1 MPSFSPQSN
10 YPNNSVQKGWIVGIF
25 IFFIFAIVLGTLI
38 WHFEKIRIQQ
48 MKDRIENIANENISN
63 LHKNI
68 DQILALSYPLSTM
81 VQEDGNIDNFK
92 FSAEELLEYF
102 PLISE
107 IALAPHGIIEHIV
120 PLSGNEKALGLNL
133 LNDPKQKEEALLAH
147 KTGKI
152 ILAGPL
158 QLVQGREALVSR
170 FPIYRG
176 TENRFWGFIF
186 IAIRFP
192 DIIDVTFMDKLKEE
206 GYQYVLSRINI
217 NTGKEQIIAASGTD
231 KLKQPVEQT
240 IDIPNGQWTLR
251 IAPINGWHNQWLLT
265 IEIVLGIL
273 LSILLGYIAKQYT
286 ELRNYRNSLETLV
299 QKRTSE
305 ILATKSQLRM
315 LLNTIPDL
323 IWLKDSDGVFLF
335 CNPTFER
342 FFGAKE
348 EEIVGRT
355 DYDFVNKE
363 LADFFREKDR
373 LVMTT
378 NKTSM
383 NEEYLEFADGSYE
396 GLFETLKSPMF
407 DETGKLIGVLGIAR
421 DITRRHNNELHINHL
436 TQLYTALS
444 ECNHAIVHAI
454 TPNELFSKICKSAVV
469 QGGMDMAWIGLIDP
483 KSKYIYS
490 VASYGD
496 EKNYLEG
503 IEIST
508 REDVFSGKGPTGT
521 AVRENRPYWCQ
532 DFMGDPAT
540 APWHDRGSEMGW
552 KSSAALPISL
562 YDNVIGVFTIYSK
575 TLNAFDSLS
584 QQLLIEMS
592 SDISFAMENFDRETK
607 RKAAEDNLI
616 QTERLLEEMSSMA
629 HVGGWEFDLK
639 SGMGHWTKE
648 IALIHDLDPNI
659 AVTVDIGLSVYKG
672 EWLQKIQTALDD
684 AIHKGISYDL
694 ILKMETAKGNEKW
707 VHTIG
712 SPVIQDGEVIMVR
725 GSMQDI
731 TTQRTAEEKVQWLA
745 NFDSLT
751 GLPNRILLKDR
762 VQYAINIAYRTKK
775 PIALLFV
782 NLDHFKNINDSLG
795 HDIGDTLLLQVSKRI
810 QSVLREEDTLSRHGG
825 DEFII
830 VLPDIDADGA
840 AHVAE
845 KLIHI
850 ISQSYTIE
858 KFEVSITPSIGI
870 GLYPTDG
877 STVESLIKSS
887 DAAMQRAKHDG
898 RNCYRFFTLQMQA
911 NSSRKIEL
919 ENALKQ
925 ALQHNEFEIYYQ
937 PQISMDTGDLI
948 GAEALLRWKHPV
960 LGVISPTEFIPIAE
974 QSGQIVMIGEWVLR
988 NALGQLKR
996 WITEGIPPFMMAIN
1010 LSAIQFRHPQLV
1022 SMIVGIL
1029 EELQLPAE
1037 YLLLELT
1044 ESITMEDP
1052 SYAIDLINE
1061 LYDHGIRMSID
1072 DFGTGYSSLI
1082 YLKQFRVYKLKIDQS
1097 FIHDIIENSEDRTLV
1112 NTIINMAH
1120 NLNLTT
1126 IAEGVE
1132 TAEQLAILRK
1142 IGCDEIQGYYF
1153 SKALSSME
1161 FEQFVRRD
1169 V

>member
-1 MPSFSPQSN
+1 MSSFSFRSN
-10 YPNNSVQKGWIVGIF
+10 YTNNSKKQGWFVGISV
-25 IFFIFAIVLGTLI
+25 FFIFVILSGALI
-38 WHFEKIRIQQ
+38 LHFEKVRIQQ
-48 MKDRIENIANENISN
+48 MKDRIENIADENIFS

-81 VQEDGNIDNFK
+81 VQEEGNMNHFQ
-92 FSAEELLEYF
+92 FSAEKLLENY
-102 PLISE
+102 PLISH
-107 IALAPHGIIEHIV
+107 IAWAPNGIIEHVV

-133 LNDPKQKEEALLAH
+133 LSDPKQKEEALLAH
-147 KTGKI
+147 KTGKMT
-152 ILAGPL
+152 LAGPL
-158 QLVQGREALVSR
+158 QLVQGGEALVSR

-176 TENRFWGFIF
+176 TENRFFGFLF

-192 DIIDVTFMDKLKEE
+192 DIISATFIDKLKEE

-231 KLKQPVEQT
+231 KLKQPVEKT

-251 IAPINGWHNQWLLT
+251 IAPINGWHNQWLIAIT
-265 IEIVLGIL
+265 SILGAFIGF
-273 LSILLGYIAKQYT
+273 LLGYIVKQYIQ
-286 ELRNYRNSLETLV
+286 LRNYRNSLETLV

-305 ILATKSQLRM
+305 ILSTKRQLRM

-323 IWLKDSDGVFLF
+323 IWLKDRDGVYLF
-335 CNPTFER
+335 CNPIFGH
-342 FFGAKE
+342 FFDAKE
-348 EEIVGRT
+348 EEIVGKT
-355 DYDFVNKE
+355 DYDFIDKE
-363 LADFFREKDR
+363 LADFFRKKDR
-373 LVMTT
+373 LAVATK
-378 NKTSM
+378 KTSM
-383 NEEYLEFADGSYE
+383 NEEYLKFADGSHE
-396 GLFETLKSPMF
+396 GFFETLKSPVF
-407 DETGKLIGVLGIAR
+407 DEAGKLIGVLGIAR
-421 DITRRHNNELHINHL
+421 DITRRRNNELHINRL
-436 TQLYTALS
+436 TQLYAALS
-444 ECNHAIVHAI
+444 ECNHAIVHA
-454 TPNELFSKICKSAVV
+454 TAPNELFSKICKSAVI

-490 VASYGD
+490 AASYGD
-496 EKNYLEG
+496 EKYYLEG
-503 IEIST
+503 IEISS
-508 REDVFSGKGPTGT
+508 REDVSSGKGPTGT

-552 KSSAALPISL
+552 QSSAALPISL

-584 QQLLIEMS
+584 QQLLIEMTR
-592 SDISFAMENFDRETK
+592 DISFAMENFDRETK
-607 RKAAEDNLI
+607 RKAAEENLI
-616 QTERLLEEMSSMA
+616 QTERLLEEMSSLA
-629 HVGGWEFDLK
+629 HVGGWEFDPK

-648 IALIHDLDPNI
+648 VALIHDIDPNI
-659 AVTVDIGLSVYKG
+659 ATTVDIGLSVYKD
-672 EWLQKIQTALDD
+672 EWLEKIQTAMDE
-684 AIHKGISYDL
+684 AIHKGIPYDL

-712 SPVIQDGEVIMVR
+712 SPVIKNGEVIMIR

-731 TTQRTAEEKVQWLA
+731 TTQKTAEEKVEWLA

-795 HDIGDTLLLQVSKRI
+795 HDIGDALLIQVSKRI

-830 VLPDIDADGA
+830 VLPDTDADGA

-858 KFEVSITPSIGI
+858 QFEVSITPSIGI

-877 STVESLIKSS
+877 STFESLIKSS

-898 RNCYRFFTLQMQA
+898 RNCYRFVTLQMQA
-911 NSSRKIEL
+911 NSDRKIEL

-925 ALQHNEFEIYYQ
+925 ALQNNELEIYYQ
-937 PQISMDTGDLI
+937 PQISMDTGNLV

-960 LGVISPTEFIPIAE
+960 LGMISPTEFIPIAE

-988 NALGQLKR
+988 NALGQLKK
-996 WITEGIPPFMMAIN
+996 WLTEGIPPFIMAIN

-1022 SMIVGIL
+1022 PMIVSIL
-1029 EELQLPAE
+1029 EELQLPSE
-1037 YLLLELT
+1037 YLDLELT
-1044 ESITMEDP
+1044 EGITMEDP
-1052 SYAIDLINE
+1052 SYAIELINE
-1061 LYDHGIRMSID
+1061 LHDHGIRMSID

-1097 FIHDIIENSEDRTLV
+1097 FIYDIVKNSEDMTLV

-1120 NLNLTT
+1120 NLGLIT

-1132 TAEQLAILRK
+1132 TAEQLDILRK